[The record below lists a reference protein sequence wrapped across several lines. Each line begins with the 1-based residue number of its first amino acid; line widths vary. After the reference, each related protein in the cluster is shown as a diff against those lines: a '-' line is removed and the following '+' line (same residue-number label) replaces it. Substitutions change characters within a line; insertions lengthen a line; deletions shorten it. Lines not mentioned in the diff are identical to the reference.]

1 MQIIKEEKMKYN
13 WNITIYLILADKD
26 WLGKKSPKL
35 TDRQCLFCSGL
46 DNDLQNLLL
55 IILLIRNRLEVN
67 FTDYVVLDLDS
78 NKISIFLRYL
88 TNSQLENYW
97 LFRESDNF
105 WLDYLKISQFEYF
118 RKLMIETYK
127 RISNFSTN

>member
-35 TDRQCLFCSGL
+35 TDRQCLFCCGL
-46 DNDLQNLLL
+46 DSDLQNLLL

>member
-35 TDRQCLFCSGL
+35 TDRQCLFCWGL

-55 IILLIRNRLEVN
+55 IILLIRNCLEVN

-97 LFRESDNF
+97 LFRERDNF